1 MDWFLY
7 DMDLR
12 HERVKSVVKL
22 VCENSDHSRIA
33 ALSCTDI
40 VIQEVERQISLLK
53 AILWSGSC
61 ASQSPSS
68 LVFHLLA
75 NEWR

>member
-12 HERVKSVVKL
+12 HERVKSAVEVVS
-22 VCENSDHSRIA
+22 ENSDHSRIA

-40 VIQEVERQISLLK
+40 VIQEVERSLLK
-53 AILWSGSC
+53 AILWSDGC